1 MSPQGITA
9 MVLGPQ
15 AQEGECWDIPYGH
28 HPNPLVL
35 WCSDWRHREVGVG
48 ASLMTI
54 APAIIIVVQ
63 GL

>member
-1 MSPQGITA
+1 

-28 HPNPLVL
+28 HPNPLML